1 MNAETGVV
9 RCEAD
14 IIHVGG
20 RTATAEARIVDEK
33 GKLYA
38 HGTTTCIIFRPEK

>member
-1 MNAETGVV
+1 MKQDI
-9 RCEAD
+9 RCEAK

-20 RTATAEARIVDEK
+20 RTATAEGRVVDEA

-38 HGTTTCIIFRPEK
+38 HGTTTCLILRKP